1 MIRVRMADTLP
12 LELFLD
18 NDDAYDIAVVNAGRT
33 LRNAV
38 FKESGAEADLKAAA
52 DAEADENA
60 QFGEYAENSNEG
72 ASLTETGN
80 GTRSQLGTLDGKKNT
95 MGGTNN
101 MGGTTKGQKMD
112 DATALKI
119 ARERR
124 RRAAIL
130 SRAYDA
136 NLARVDSNA
145 YSRNRNR
152 NGNGPA
158 GSFPG
163 GGPSVSGRVQVKDT
177 LGWRGP
183 SSGKVDGSKTLM
195 GGKPKPNPTLGNK
208 PRIMRFHKTDQK
220 VEVKSFDHFL
230 SDTFKKEGS
239 NVDSQTKF
247 LALMHEKKLRTQHY
261 GKSYVPPA
269 SRSAV
274 TYGARELRYR
284 EKEGGALAVEMKTL
298 ALREKEIKLKTQKSY
313 AARLYKSWLD
323 VRVSGKQSGENA
335 SGGAGTGRI
344 AQKGIPQYMRDV
356 EPAEDAREWWPGDAK
371 DLSFKKMQA
380 R

>member
-152 NGNGPA
+152 NGNVPA

-335 SGGAGTGRI
+335 SGGAGTGRN

-371 DLSFKKMQA
+371 DLSLKKMQA